1 MLRAPMCR
9 YACRCASASCRRR
22 GCVWSVRRSAPR
34 RRRSRTIRARA
45 ARPCASPNAPG
56 PELAR
61 INLILL
67 ALLTAC
73 ALGLVTSQ
81 HKARKLFGELERE
94 QEQAK
99 QLDVEWGQLQLE
111 QRTWAMHAR
120 VEKIARDRLHMR
132 VPEAARTQVVLPATA
147 AAGR

>member
-1 MLRAPMCR
+1 M
-9 YACRCASASCRRR
+9 
-22 GCVWSVRRSAPR
+22 
-34 RRRSRTIRARA
+34 
-45 ARPCASPNAPG
+45 
-56 PELAR
+56 AR

-81 HKARKLFGELERE
+81 HKARKLFGELERG

-111 QRTWAMHAR
+111 QSTWAMHAR
-120 VEKIARDRLHMR
+120 VEKIARDRLHMH
-132 VPEAARTQVVLPATA
+132 VPGAARTQVVMPATA